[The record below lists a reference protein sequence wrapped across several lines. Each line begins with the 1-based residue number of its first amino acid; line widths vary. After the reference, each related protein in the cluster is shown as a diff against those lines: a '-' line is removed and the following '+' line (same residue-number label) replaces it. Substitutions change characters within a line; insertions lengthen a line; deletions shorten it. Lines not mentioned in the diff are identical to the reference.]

1 MKQYRIAFFTVDWNY
16 ELVETTLQGLKQY
29 TQDHPNVQVCVFD
42 CFGKDV
48 DSSRSQSEYMVFDL
62 PALQDFDGVL
72 IEGNQIV
79 LQSAR
84 AALARRV
91 LAAGVPAVTIGCTVE
106 GCTLFGMDNRLAQ
119 RDIAAHVIRAHGAKR
134 IAYLTGILD
143 NGCPEGMQR
152 RDGFL
157 DACRE
162 AGIPEENIDI
172 LPCSWRTSDG
182 FNAAQQWLRS
192 GRPLPDAFICANDEM
207 ALGLIEKLHE
217 KGCRVPEDVIVTGYD
232 DVSSAEL
239 SSPRLSTVHCDYAQ
253 LNYAAMDTL
262 IRKINGQETRQS
274 ILFPHDLILSESC
287 GCGLATPPAYTRDK
301 YFRQTRFLKNFYLL
315 QDRMAEQLFD
325 AADLAELMN
334 IVEQNHAIFGCDNV
348 YLCINDFY
356 FDDYEKTQ
364 WEQDSCSFG
373 RNMVLAACRKDGWT
387 PDDRH
392 QYARFPAR
400 QLLPD
405 ELLKDEPF
413 LVFYPLH
420 YNTYSI
426 GYLVLDGISD
436 AAKLN
441 LHESIFNFLEIAI
454 ENVRK
459 KCLLKQLN
467 GELDELYVH
476 DGLTG
481 LYNRFGYKRFGEA
494 LFRQYLEKEGSAHV
508 LFIDMDDMKGINDQ
522 YGHDS
527 GDAALIATARVLR
540 QVCLPGDFIM
550 RYGGDEFMIIAAG
563 SEKGLDQVILNALET
578 DPEIA
583 AMPFQLAL
591 SVGVI
596 PASASDGRTLDDCLK
611 LSDAL
616 MYEMKNKR
624 KAMRG
629 KA

>member
-16 ELVETTLQGLKQY
+16 ELVETTLHGLKQY
-29 TQDHPNVQVCVFD
+29 TQDHPNVHVCVFD
-42 CFGKDV
+42 CFGKNADNAR
-48 DSSRSQSEYMVFDL
+48 DRSEYMVFDL
-62 PALQDFDGVL
+62 PDLRKFDGVL

-84 AALARRV
+84 ESLARRV
-91 LAAGVPAVTIGCTVE
+91 CELGVPALTIGCTVD
-106 GCTLFGMDNRLAQ
+106 GCTLIGMDNRQAQ
-119 RDIAAHVIRAHGAKR
+119 REIVEHVIRVHGAR
-134 IAYLTGILD
+134 RLAYLTGILD
-143 NGCPEGMQR
+143 NGCPEGLQR

-162 AGIPEENIDI
+162 NGVPEENIDI
-172 LPCSWRTSDG
+172 FPCGWHTSDG
-182 FNAAQQWLRS
+182 AAVAQQWLDA
-192 GRPLPDAFICANDEM
+192 GKPLPDAFACANDDM
-207 ALGLIEKLHE
+207 ALGLIEKLRE
-217 KGCRVPEDVIVTGYD
+217 RGVRVPEDVIVVGYD
-232 DVSSAEL
+232 NLTSAEL
-239 SSPRLSTVHCDYAQ
+239 SNPRLSTVHCDYAR
-253 LNYAAMDTL
+253 LNYAAMDAL
-262 IRKINGQETRQS
+262 IRKIDGRETRQV
-274 ILFPHDLILSESC
+274 IPFPYDLVLSESC
-287 GCGLATPPAYTRDK
+287 GCGLATAPDYIRDK
-301 YFRQTRFLKNFYLL
+301 YFRHTQFLKNFYIL

-325 AADLAELMN
+325 ALDLAELMD
-334 IVEQNHAIFGCDNV
+334 IVEQNHAIYGCDNV

-364 WEQDSCSFG
+364 WDQDSCSFG
-373 RNMVLAACRKDGWT
+373 RNMVLAACRKEGWT
-387 PDDRH
+387 PDERH
-392 QYARFPAR
+392 QYARFPTK

-405 ELLKDEPF
+405 ELLRDESF

-426 GYLVLDGISD
+426 GYLVLDGISE
-436 AAKLN
+436 AAKMN

-459 KCLLKQLN
+459 KCLLKKLN
-467 GELDELYVH
+467 GVLDDLYVH

-494 LFRQYLEKEGSAHV
+494 LFRQYLQKEGRAHV

-522 YGHDS
+522 YGHDC

-550 RYGGDEFMIIAAG
+550 RYGGDEFLIIAAG
-563 SEKGLDQVILNALET
+563 SERGLDQAILRALKE
-578 DPEIA
+578 DAEIA
-583 AMPFQLAL
+583 ALPFELNL
-591 SVGVI
+591 SVGLI
-596 PASASDGRTLDDCLK
+596 PASVEDGRTLEDCLK

-616 MYEMKNKR
+616 MYKMKNRR